1 MKSLPKL
8 ACGLMTSVMIFG
20 MPYLS
25 QADTG
30 TAKSTSGQ
38 GKIADKDFGRLS
50 ADGVSAFN
58 DIHMAR
64 VAIFDGRTNMAAKLV
79 ADAMNSLE
87 KARTDN
93 TVFMK
98 AESELHTS
106 SQSGAEPQGRQST
119 GSAPISW
126 IPIDCEVTLDEDY
139 QAPPEQ
145 AAAVV
150 NANKSLEK
158 GDGEKALEA
167 IRLAAVDVN
176 YTLAAAPVEQSL
188 ADVTQANQ
196 LISNHDYYGA
206 SQALRKAEAGIRY
219 DEIDDVA
226 NVRGANKAAGG
237 KGK

>member
-1 MKSLPKL
+1 MKSLPSL

-20 MPYLS
+20 MPYIS

-30 TAKSTSGQ
+30 PATSASGP

-58 DIHMAR
+58 DIHLAR
-64 VAIFDGRTNMAAKLV
+64 MAIFDGRTNTAAKLV
-79 ADAMNSLE
+79 SDAMNSLE

-93 TVFMK
+93 TAFMK
-98 AESELHTS
+98 AESDFHTV
-106 SQSGAEPQGRQST
+106 SQSASEPQGHQSASST
-119 GSAPISW
+119 PVSW

-139 QAPPEQ
+139 QAPPEK

-176 YTLAAAPVEQSL
+176 YTMAAAPLEQSV